1 MLKALVGVRNSMN
14 FSFFRLAWSKQG
26 RRRRSRRSG
35 RRPCQLEVVAHVDEV
50 LGHGAGGR
58 RAWLPSCSRT
68 SIEGN

>member
-1 MLKALVGVRNSMN
+1 MGGNELEGIKISINHGR
-14 FSFFRLAWSKQG
+14 RAWSKQG
-26 RRRRSRRSG
+26 RRRRSRRSS

-58 RAWLPSCSRT
+58 RAWLPSCSKT